1 MSRICRQPIQ
11 VPQGVTVSVNNG
23 IVTARGPKGELHV
36 PFNSELNIRQEDGSL
51 VVERPTDSR
60 THRALHGLTRTL
72 VSNAVVGVSAGYT
85 RNLEL
90 HGVGF
95 RARMSGKNL
104 ELSIGYSH
112 PVVVEP
118 PAGITFAVPEPTRI
132 SITGID
138 KQLVGQI
145 AANVRE
151 TRKPDAYH
159 GKGVRY
165 EGERIALKAGKAG
178 AAGGKGKK

>member
-1 MSRICRQPIQ
+1 MSRIGRQPIAL
-11 VPQGVTVSVNNG
+11 PKGVSITVNDG
-23 IVTARGPKGELHV
+23 LITAKGPKGELRV
-36 PFNSELNIRQEDGSL
+36 PFNSELTVREDNGAL
-51 VVERPTDSR
+51 LVERPTDSR
-60 THRALHGLTRTL
+60 GHRALHGLTRSL
-72 VSNAVVGVSAGYT
+72 VANAVTGVSEGYT
-85 RNLEL
+85 RTLEL

-95 RARMSGKNL
+95 RARMAGSNL
-104 ELSIGYSH
+104 ELTIGYSH
-112 PVVVEP
+112 PVIIEP

-132 SITGID
+132 RVTGID

-145 AANVRE
+145 AANIRE